1 MVNKQDLQDAED
13 RAKRQITEQVNALRD
28 EYESKMEEMKLT
40 YDYKIEAMGTAHQ
53 RKIEDLELKLSVAIK
68 ERAAA
73 TLEAITGFYTNIDKK
88 VDKHTIRMS
97 IIEDD
102 TIKSLQTLVE
112 NNVTE
117 LQRLT
122 NEMSSIRPAMN
133 TNVPKDSTPA
143 APSYAVGDTK
153 TPTIK
158 SLEARIDKLED
169 HSRRNNLLF
178 YGFKEDNREQC
189 ENRVRDILATKI
201 LYNIRDVNTIEIV
214 RAHRLGPFKNDQT
227 RPIIVKFQHYSDKQ
241 QILQNI
247 FKGKLNSL
255 PGKWV
260 SEDFSENTTNDRKFL
275 RDQLLEA
282 RSELGKKVIKN
293 SSVRYKAI
301 HVTNVNGARSVFPL
315 HKVVEN
321 PHWWKGIAGKLPDSQ
336 QYPEGNAGRPVEGVS
351 DSYNSEEVA
360 TLSKGDQ
367 QNCESVP
374 LDDFQDAV
382 DDPTEDANSNVTA
395 EEVDNP

>member
-1 MVNKQDLQDAED
+1 MVNKQDLQDTED
-13 RAKRQITEQVNALRD
+13 RVKRQLTEQVNALRT
-28 EYESKMEEMKLT
+28 EYESKMDEMKLS
-40 YDYKIEAMGTAHQ
+40 YDNKIEAMGTAHQ
-53 RKIEDLELKLSVAIK
+53 RKIEDLELKLSVATK

-73 TLEAITGFYTNIDKK
+73 TLEAITTFYTNLDAK

-102 TIKSLQTLVE
+102 TIKSLQSLVAD
-112 NNVTE
+112 NVTE

-122 NEMSSIRPAMN
+122 SEISNIRPAMN
-133 TNVPKDSTPA
+133 TNFPKDSTPV
-143 APSYAVGDTK
+143 PSYAVGDTK

-178 YGFKEDNREQC
+178 YGLKEDNREQC
-189 ENRVRDILATKI
+189 ENRVRDLLATKI
-201 LYNIRDVNTIEIV
+201 LYNVRDVNTIEIV
-214 RAHRLGPFKNDQT
+214 RAHRLGPLKNDQT

-241 QILQNI
+241 EILQNI

-275 RDQLLEA
+275 RDQLLVA
-282 RSELGKKVIKN
+282 RSELGKRVIKN

-315 HKVVEN
+315 HKVVGN
-321 PHWWKGIAGKLPDSQ
+321 PHWWKGIAGKLAEEVSGTRQDGGPSFFEAGTSGDNVSDTLQ
-336 QYPEGNAGRPVEGVS
+336 QYPEGASKPEDIPDDVVEAPAEQVEPETATGE
-351 DSYNSEEVA
+351 DS
-360 TLSKGDQ
+360 G
-367 QNCESVP
+367 P
-374 LDDFQDAV
+374 
-382 DDPTEDANSNVTA
+382 
-395 EEVDNP
+395 